1 MIFNN
6 QQPIYIQI
14 IEQIYLR
21 ILTKEWIPDQRI
33 PSVRDM
39 AIQFEVNPNTV
50 MRSFERLQQNDIIY
64 NKRGMGYFLATNA
77 LEQVKCEQKEEF
89 FKNEL
94 PKIFEK
100 ISSLE
105 ISPEDINSR
114 YIEWTKNK

>member
-77 LEQVKCEQKEEF
+77 LEQVKCEQKRNF
-89 FKNEL
+89 
-94 PKIFEK
+94 
-100 ISSLE
+100 
-105 ISPEDINSR
+105 SR
-114 YIEWTKNK
+114 MSYLKYLKKYHL